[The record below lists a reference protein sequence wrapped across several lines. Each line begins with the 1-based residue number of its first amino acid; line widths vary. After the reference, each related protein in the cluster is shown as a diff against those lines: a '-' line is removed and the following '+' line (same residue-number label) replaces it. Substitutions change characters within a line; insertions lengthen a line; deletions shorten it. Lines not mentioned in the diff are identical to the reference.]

1 MLKLF
6 KIEIN
11 KKTQQDLNIL
21 EIDIGSF
28 LPQHY

>member
-1 MLKLF
+1 MLKFF

-28 LPQHY
+28 LPHNY